1 MSKITKKAYWK
12 ETNIVK
18 YKRQL
23 RNLKRSKIKNEKEI
37 LRLRKIKDGLK
48 RDFKNLN
55 IIVARMINKFK
66 TLHSYVKEYRVMN
79 DKLNRKIKLLKE
91 FQTEIIEF
99 KQEINKFRFDR
110 QNIKNETKKI
120 KKKLRNA
127 QLKTRKTVNEKFP
140 LGLLKTTSNE
150 DRLSDDLQRISDESK
165 ITMGESKY
173 SEASPISIRSSNSN
187 LDDYNPNDR
196 TTSALTLF
204 N

>member
-1 MSKITKKAYWK
+1 
-12 ETNIVK
+12 
-18 YKRQL
+18 
-23 RNLKRSKIKNEKEI
+23 
-37 LRLRKIKDGLK
+37 
-48 RDFKNLN
+48 
-55 IIVARMINKFK
+55 MINKFK
-66 TLHSYVKEYRVMN
+66 TLHSYVKEYRDMN